1 MIGWRHPSPHV
12 TPLTHPTA
20 LPSLCNEG
28 GCLIN
33 DVSGGVVAAQFKA
46 AITAVDTQRPLTANT
61 EWSLGSADTLTSV
74 LDVMACSYNYATY
87 QLYHDHHPFRPFM
100 GGESASC
107 WSDRG
112 YYSPT
117 NLTAGHV
124 NMDFTAVSA
133 PACASAAWAAA
144 ASTEWASGNVAWTG
158 FDYKG

>member
-1 MIGWRHPSPHV
+1 
-12 TPLTHPTA
+12 
-20 LPSLCNEG
+20 
-28 GCLIN
+28 
-33 DVSGGVVAAQFKA
+33 VVAAQFKA